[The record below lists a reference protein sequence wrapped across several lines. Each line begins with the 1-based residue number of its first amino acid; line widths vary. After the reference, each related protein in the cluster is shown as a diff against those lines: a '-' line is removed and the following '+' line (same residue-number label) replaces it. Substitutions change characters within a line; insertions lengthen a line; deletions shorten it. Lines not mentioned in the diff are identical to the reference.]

1 MKGQESKSRQLYPR
15 QFKKKVAE
23 EVVSGLK
30 GSSEASRDYGIH
42 VTIIHRWVKKYRNHI
57 FNKETK
63 EELPLYPMEKKKDN
77 PELDLEKKVKSLEEE
92 NMQLRKKLMH
102 SDLRGEAL
110 DKLIEIAERT
120 YGISVRKNSGAKQS
134 KK

>member
-1 MKGQESKSRQLYPR
+1 MIGQESKSRQLYPR
-15 QFKKKVAE
+15 QFKKRIVE
-23 EVVSGLK
+23 EIVSGLK
-30 GSSEASRDYGIH
+30 GPSEASRDYGIH
-42 VTIIHRWVKKYRNHI
+42 VTIIQRWVKKYRNQI
-57 FNKETK
+57 FTKETK
-63 EELPLYPMEKKKDN
+63 EELPLYSMVKKKDN
-77 PELDLEKKVKSLEEE
+77 PETDLEKKVKSLEEE